1 MGAGYDS
8 DFRRCPA
15 CGGIVVAKPK
25 RSSKAK
31 PDASS
36 QRTRPEP
43 DREREEPETLI
54 PGAEKD
60 DLAEELGEESV
71 EAATSGQT
79 PAEENLNEE
88 VPEETG
94 GPFVE
99 RGGDTVY
106 GYGTDRRDPSRD
118 VPGTRP

>member
-1 MGAGYDS
+1 M
-8 DFRRCPA
+8 
-15 CGGIVVAKPK
+15 VAKPK

-43 DREREEPETLI
+43 ERERELAETLI

-71 EAATSGQT
+71 EAATSGQYQ
-79 PAEENLNEE
+79 AEDNFNAE

-94 GPFVE
+94 GPFVKE
-99 RGGDTVY
+99 K
-106 GYGTDRRDPSRD
+106 
-118 VPGTRP
+118 